1 MGRLIFPLVAAR
13 TVSACGQGS
22 QNAPA
27 PVTVDEQ
34 RALEKA
40 GQMLDDAPTASPQVQ
55 Q

>member
-1 MGRLIFPLVAAR
+1 MGRLIFPLVAALAV
-13 TVSACGQGS
+13 TACGQGS

-40 GQMLDDAPTASPQVQ
+40 GQMLDDTPSAAPSVQ